1 MAFLFVPQF
10 TLLLLMYVF
19 GPMCPTFSML
29 PTFTNI
35 YLCPNVPHCKFNT
48 CIERKIGLAWS
59 FYTQLVDSNWLIQ
72 TFYTQLL
79 QSDWFSYITLFA
91 NIMLMLEGFDVNQNI
106 VNIYY

>member
-1 MAFLFVPQF
+1 MPYFLDVANFYKYIFVPQCAP
-10 TLLLLMYVF
+10 LYR
-19 GPMCPTFSML
+19 
-29 PTFTNI
+29 
-35 YLCPNVPHCKFNT
+35 CKFNT